1 MFTHKSIHIP
11 VNNDKVNTWFLLR
24 TLAQK
29 KAENGAAAE
38 GGINGINK
46 FLFFKRWNNSIFVS
60 EMTQ

>member
-38 GGINGINK
+38 GGTNGINK
-46 FLFFKRWNNSIFVS
+46 FLLRDGITAYLYQK
-60 EMTQ
+60 